1 MNSSRANL
9 GPADALFTPSSALA
23 EPSSGLLRAALAGLL
38 AVGVAAFV
46 EEDKDPDWACQPVPA
61 ADSGAS
67 PAQPTALPGATGNDA
82 GAPSVVVDAGSTTPV
97 VAPAPVDAATIAPA
111 PIVDAGSVTDAGPV
125 GPITTKETEGDVPLA
140 TLKAQCVALGGYP
153 QVHAACGGANN
164 CKGFSYGD
172 WNPGVTTE
180 HSCASANG
188 CTGLSCVVLPK
199 DSGKTGKEVYEN
211 DKYPAGNPSSC
222 LNCHAVWT
230 GKDAAGNHLPPD
242 TTKFKV
248 WQLPGG
254 TRTEQNWLELSAE
267 VQEAVVAFGRT
278 GVLADGTAQV
288 SMRGYHQLLS
298 RGEVQRVVQ
307 YLRTLTPVLAEI
319 KAPK

>member
-1 MNSSRANL
+1 MISSRANV
-9 GPADALFTPSSALA
+9 DASNVLFTPSSGSA

-38 AVGVAAFV
+38 AVGVAAC
-46 EEDKDPDWACQPVPA
+46 EEEQKEPDWACLPTPGSDGGSTSLPTA
-61 ADSGAS
+61 SSGA
-67 PAQPTALPGATGNDA
+67 PVNDA
-82 GAPSVVVDAGSTTPV
+82 GALPVLVDAGSPTPV
-97 VAPAPVDAATIAPA
+97 VAPA
-111 PIVDAGSVTDAGPV
+111 PIVDAGTTAPVVDAASAADAGPV
-125 GPITTKETEGDVPLA
+125 GPITTKETEGDVTLA

-153 QVHAACGGANN
+153 QIHAACAGANN

-172 WNPGVTTE
+172 WSPGVTSE

-199 DSGKTGKEVYEN
+199 DTGKTGKEVYES
-211 DKYPAGNPSSC
+211 DKYAAGGPSSC
-222 LNCHAVWT
+222 LNCHAVWN

-267 VQEAVVAFGRT
+267 AQEAVVAFGRT
-278 GVLADGTAQV
+278 GVMADGTAQV
-288 SMRGYHQLLS
+288 SMRGYHQLIS
-298 RGEVQRVVQ
+298 RAEVQRVVQ